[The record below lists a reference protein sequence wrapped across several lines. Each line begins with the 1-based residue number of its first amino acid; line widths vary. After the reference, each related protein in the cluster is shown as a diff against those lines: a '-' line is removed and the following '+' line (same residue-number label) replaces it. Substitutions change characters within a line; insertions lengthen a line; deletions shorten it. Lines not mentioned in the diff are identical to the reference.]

1 GDQTVKVTV
10 NGIEEDVLQW
20 KKNVTEG
27 RFYLL
32 VRATD
37 TNGNSM
43 NPSDD
48 QVYWL
53 EGSLPSRITRDRVKL
68 DKIILYSAEKIV
80 KSVEESSQ

>member
-1 GDQTVKVTV
+1 
-10 NGIEEDVLQW
+10 
-20 KKNVTEG
+20 
-27 RFYLL
+27 
-32 VRATD
+32 
-37 TNGNSM
+37 M